1 MNKTWK
7 TFYVTWS
14 ILYLIIMVIFI
25 VGFDKITSWM
35 DWFTGFV
42 MGVTVWSLMIIYRDS
57 KRGKRRLK

>member
-57 KRGKRRLK
+57 KRGKRHLK

>member
-1 MNKTWK
+1 MSKTWK

-25 VGFDKITSWM
+25 AGFDKITSWM

-57 KRGKRRLK
+57 KRGKRHLK

>member
-7 TFYVTWS
+7 TFYVAWS

-57 KRGKRRLK
+57 KRGKRHLK

>member
-1 MNKTWK
+1 MSKTWK

-57 KRGKRRLK
+57 KRGKRHLK